1 MTTTKHNKAFTTI
14 VHYREETLDPP
25 CTARTKEKIII
36 KTYLNNNFYT
46 KEMLMNLIL
55 GIMYYYSKTIIVK
68 LLPFQ
73 QYNHST
79 EQFPDLIHI

>member
-1 MTTTKHNKAFTTI
+1 
-14 VHYREETLDPP
+14 
-25 CTARTKEKIII
+25 
-36 KTYLNNNFYT
+36 
-46 KEMLMNLIL
+46 MLMNLIL